1 MEMKDPVE
9 VETIHSSLKN
19 SNFTL
24 IEFIDSSYMQ
34 FFFDVRYYI
43 YFQSQNIFSIQLW
56 KVKIK
61 LGPPEIKTEIFSI

>member
-1 MEMKDPVE
+1 MEIKDPVE

-43 YFQSQNIFSIQLW
+43 YFQSQNIFSIQL
-56 KVKIK
+56 
-61 LGPPEIKTEIFSI
+61 